1 MRKMSTAVVAVA
13 ALAAAATAVAASGP
27 AARADAGPAAGQG
40 GVGGAVAVLPGSA
53 TPFASAGNVMGAV
66 PAGDRLTVQFWLKS
80 QTAAAA
86 SYASA
91 VSTPGS
97 PLFERYLSPAAYTAR
112 FGATPDEAASVE
124 SWLRSA
130 GFTGVSADSGRD
142 YVTATAPAA
151 TIDTAL
157 RTQLRYYRPTAGV
170 SAGRYPLRANNR
182 PVSLPA
188 AVAASVLGVTGL
200 ENAAP
205 VKTYATP
212 EVPTST
218 AGSAGKPVSFPCSSW
233 YAQHYAH
240 SLPRRYGTT
249 SFPTVVCGYSAGQ
262 LRAAYGYNR
271 HNIGKGVTIALVEI
285 GLTQDM
291 FQTLQDYARVNRIQS
306 PSPSRYAELS
316 LGRGSDCGDEFNIE
330 EQLDVESSYDM
341 APLANQLV
349 VGGDSCNNG
358 FYGLQALFDADTAI
372 LDGVGGHPLAQIASN
387 SWEGNDESQPLN
399 LVNIE
404 HAYLLRAA
412 AEGVS
417 MLFSAGD
424 SSGVLTPSSDPYA
437 TAVGG
442 TTLGIGRKDPR
453 LFETG
458 WSTELD
464 FDISNRWVSQGEAFA
479 SGGGDSLLWAQ
490 PGYQRGVVPN
500 SLARAPGDRGGLV
513 RALPDIS
520 ADADPTTG
528 MGVGLLTF
536 NGKGAV
542 TGYVEQPIGGTSL
555 ASPLVAGMV
564 ADAEQYQR
572 PFGFLNWG
580 LYRLAG
586 THAVTDALPVTGKTP
601 TRYRG
606 VACDEAD
613 CGVLSYF
620 PFDVQSW
627 SMAGYTGQV
636 TRTGYDTMTGI
647 GSPNGQNFI
656 YTLRRIFG

>member
-1 MRKMSTAVVAVA
+1 MRKLSTAIVVGA
-13 ALAAAATAVAASGP
+13 ALAATTTAVAASGP
-27 AARADAGPAAGQG
+27 AARADSAPSAGR
-40 GVGGAVAVLPGSA
+40 AVAILAGS
-53 TPFASAGNVMGAV
+53 TPPFAVAGNALGAV
-66 PAGDRLTVQFWLKS
+66 PTGNRLTIQFWLRS

-86 SYASA
+86 GYASA
-91 VSTPGS
+91 VSTPGN
-97 PLFERYLSPAAYTAR
+97 PLFERYLAPAAYTAR
-112 FGATPDEAASVE
+112 FGPSPAEAASVE
-124 SWLRSA
+124 AWLRAA

-142 YVTATAPAA
+142 YVAGTASVS
-151 TIDTAL
+151 TIDSAL

-170 SAGRYPLRANNR
+170 SAGGYQLRANDR
-182 PVSLPA
+182 PVSLPTS
-188 AVAASVLGVTGL
+188 VAGSVLGVTGL

-205 VKTYATP
+205 TTTYATP
-212 EVPTST
+212 KISVAPG
-218 AGSAGKPVSFPCSSW
+218 ASAGKPISFPCSSW

-240 SLPRRYGTT
+240 QLPRQYGTT
-249 SFPTVVCGYSAGQ
+249 SFPTVICGYSADQ
-262 LRAAYGYNR
+262 LRRAYGYNR
-271 HNIGKGVTIALVEI
+271 HNIGKGVTVALVEI
-285 GLTQDM
+285 GLTPDM
-291 FQTLQDYARVNRIQS
+291 LETLQDYARVNRIQS
-306 PSPSRYAELS
+306 PSAGRYAELS
-316 LGRGSDCGDEFNIE
+316 LGQGSACGDEFNVE

-349 VGGDSCNNG
+349 IGGDSCNDG

-372 LDGVGGHPLAQIASN
+372 LNGVGGHPLAQIASN

-424 SSGVLTPSSDPYA
+424 GSGVLTPSSDPYA

-442 TTLGIGRKDPR
+442 TTLGIGRTDPR

-458 WSTELD
+458 WSTGLD
-464 FDISNRWVSQGEAFA
+464 FDVRNRWVPEGEAYA
-479 SGGGDSLLWAQ
+479 SGGGPSLLWAQ

-500 SLARAPGDRGGLV
+500 SLAKAPGDRAGLV

-520 ADADPTTG
+520 ADADPSTG
-528 MGVGLLTF
+528 MGVGLLNF
-536 NGKGAV
+536 NDKGVV
-542 TGYVEQPIGGTSL
+542 TGYVEQPVGGTSL
-555 ASPLVAGMV
+555 AAPLVAGLV
-564 ADAEQYQR
+564 ADAEQYRR

-586 THAVTDALPVTGKTP
+586 THAVNDALPITAKTP
-601 TRYRG
+601 SRYRG
-606 VACDEAD
+606 AACDEAD

-636 TRTGYDTMTGI
+636 TRTGYDTMTGV
-647 GSPNGQNFI
+647 GTPNGQNFV
-656 YTLRRIFG
+656 YALRRIFG